1 MEIKQNTTN
10 YYRTIETFHKNEDLI
25 HILDKMDFDDYK
37 RWITLPIKNQ
47 KMRNDVYYYIFVSI
61 FHDYISLKSPKMND
75 YMKVVIALFVNEDS
89 TALNFDN
96 QKIEYITD
104 MAKKSETQIKT
115 DALKSLTKEARK
127 AQNTLK
133 ELKLGEWNTGLT
145 KSIFKYDKSL
155 YNEVFEEAKKIR
167 EGMDLVD
174 EDNYGTYGLDDGE
187 EKEGCDGDEYY

>member
-1 MEIKQNTTN
+1 M
-10 YYRTIETFHKNEDLI
+10 NE
-25 HILDKMDFDDYK
+25 
-37 RWITLPIKNQ
+37 
-47 KMRNDVYYYIFVSI
+47 YI
-61 FHDYISLKSPKMND
+61 
-75 YMKVVIALFVNEDS
+75 KVVISIFINEDS

-96 QKIEYITD
+96 KKIEYISD

-115 DALKSLTKEARK
+115 DALKNLSKEARK

-133 ELKLGEWNTGLT
+133 ELKLGEWNAGLT

-174 EDNYGTYGLDDGE
+174 EDDYGTYGLDDGE
-187 EKEGCDGDEYY
+187 NKEGFDGDEYF

>member
-1 MEIKQNTTN
+1 MEIKQNIFN

-25 HILDKMDFDDYK
+25 FNLNKLDSDDFK
-37 RWITLPIKNQ
+37 RWITLPIHNQ
-47 KMRNDVYYYIFVSI
+47 KMKNNIYYYIFVSI
-61 FHDYISLKSPKMND
+61 FQQYILLKSPKMNE
-75 YMKVVIALFVNEDS
+75 YIKVIVALFVNEDS

-96 QKIEYITD
+96 QKIEFISD

-115 DALKSLTKEARK
+115 DALKNLSREARK

-133 ELKLGEWNTGLT
+133 ELKLGEWNTGLS

-187 EKEGCDGDEYY
+187 NVEGNDGDEYF

>member
-1 MEIKQNTTN
+1 MNEYIK
-10 YYRTIETFHKNEDLI
+10 
-25 HILDKMDFDDYK
+25 
-37 RWITLPIKNQ
+37 
-47 KMRNDVYYYIFVSI
+47 
-61 FHDYISLKSPKMND
+61 
-75 YMKVVIALFVNEDS
+75 VIVALFVNEDS

-96 QKIEYITD
+96 QKIEFISD

-115 DALKSLTKEARK
+115 DALKNLSREARK

-133 ELKLGEWNTGLT
+133 ELKLGEWNTGLS

-187 EKEGCDGDEYY
+187 NIEGFDGDEYF